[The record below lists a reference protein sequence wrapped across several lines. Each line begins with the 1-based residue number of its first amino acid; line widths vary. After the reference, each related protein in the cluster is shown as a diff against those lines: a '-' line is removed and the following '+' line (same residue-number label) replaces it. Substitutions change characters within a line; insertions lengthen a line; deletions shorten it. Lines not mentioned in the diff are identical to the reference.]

1 MLDDFVF
8 NKSFGTLFYKRG
20 DFAFLAGR
28 CFFTFA
34 NACFFNFWHDV
45 IVVEAE
51 WQTDFLHSICF
62 RQLLR
67 YSFRLVFLFLHWCW
81 YNSFNDVILSGWS
94 GRFRRVLNSRFSN
107 QLSFSWVLI
116 IRLLASYVA
125 ATFLFVLLQAKNS
138 EHYFTL
144 IRLSWTILH
153 YIIWLLS
160 LSLWYFWDDKKIR
173 WEAVHD
179 ECYFDYLFP
188 DSYYPLWSVFIT
200 DII

>member
-8 NKSFGTLFYKRG
+8 NKSFGTLFNKRG
-20 DFAFLAGR
+20 DFAFLAGW
-28 CFFTFA
+28 CFLTFA
-34 NACFFNFWHDV
+34 NACFFNFRHDV

-51 WQTDFLHSICF
+51 WKTDFLLSICF
-62 RQLLR
+62 RQLLW

-81 YNSFNDVILSGWS
+81 YNSFDDVISSGWS

-125 ATFLFVLLQAKNS
+125 ASLLFVLLQAKNPK
-138 EHYFTL
+138 HHLTL
-144 IRLSWTILH
+144 IRLSWAILH
-153 YIIWLLS
+153 YIIWFLS
-160 LSLWYFWDDKKIR
+160 LSLWYFRDDKKIR

-179 ECYFDYLFP
+179 ECYFDYLFS
-188 DSYYPLWSVFIT
+188 DSYYPLRSILIT